1 MIHERLYCSLSSH
14 PEYWAMV
21 IQTSILKAGLWLPE
35 SPKTAAEFSN
45 SGKKT

>member
-1 MIHERLYCSLSSH
+1 MICGRLYDSLPSH
-14 PEYWAMV
+14 PEYQTMV